1 MAIIELIKKDG
12 SKIFKEGD
20 LSGGAI
26 YARTWNLT
34 DKNTILTCKAGYHVV
49 DIDTATNKPKKDPN
63 TGKEKKKFVQEEL
76 IYHIEKELILLTIEG
91 AKIFPKPK
99 QEDEDVF

>member
-12 SKIFKEGD
+12 SNIFKEGD

-34 DKNTILTCKAGYHVV
+34 NKNTEFSCKAGYHVV
-49 DIDTATNKPKKDPN
+49 DIDTATNKPKKDAK
-63 TGKEKKKFVQEEL
+63 TGRDIKKFVQEDLVFDIQEEL
-76 IYHIEKELILLTIEG
+76 LLLTIDG
-91 AKIFPKPK
+91 VRIFPKPK

>member
-49 DIDTATNKPKKDPN
+49 DMDTATNKPKKDPN

-76 IYHIEKELILLTIEG
+76 IFDIEKELILLTIEG
-91 AKIFPKPK
+91 AKIFPKLK
-99 QEDEDVF
+99 QEDDDVF